1 MDNFDFKKYLAEGK
15 IHQDLTENLG
25 IELPKVTSQK
35 ANAKITNARTFAE
48 FILDTWNTIA
58 TEENESIFGIQD
70 LKLAKE
76 KLVRV
81 AKMKDEGEPV
91 AENARTDAEKRGKN
105 KINKENLPVN
115 ENEDFVVTTRMLQMA
130 LRKDPKFEE
139 KVYKAV
145 EDAKNGKTN
154 DLRDIIN
161 YLSSLKIDEEVSSE
175 EVSDEEIE
183 NIEDTLKKITE
194 NARTRAEEE
203 GFLDGKEEGF
213 LDGKAVEKAD
223 MKKMK
228 VSELKAKIKEQI
240 LAELSLSE
248 ADEEDDRE
256 DDELSPEELANKY
269 AGSPMREADEE
280 VDVDIDVE
288 DEVDVDVEADDIEI
302 EKPATKVKVKVGLSP
317 EEELIQDSLKAAMD
331 AADAIGNDK
340 LSDQIG
346 NTITFFTREYVVG
359 DRS

>member
-175 EVSDEEIE
+175 EVSDKEIK

-194 NARTRAEEE
+194 NARTRAE
-203 GFLDGKEEGF
+203 EEGF

-248 ADEEDDRE
+248 DEEEDDRE

>member
-1 MDNFDFKKYLAEGK
+1 MDNFNFKKYLAEGK

-58 TEENESIFGIQD
+58 TEENESVSGLQD
-70 LKLAKE
+70 LKIAKE
-76 KLVRV
+76 KLEKV

-91 AENARTDAEKRGKN
+91 AENART
-105 KINKENLPVN
+105 
-115 ENEDFVVTTRMLQMA
+115 
-130 LRKDPKFEE
+130 
-139 KVYKAV
+139 
-145 EDAKNGKTN
+145 
-154 DLRDIIN
+154 
-161 YLSSLKIDEEVSSE
+161 
-175 EVSDEEIE
+175 
-183 NIEDTLKKITE
+183 
-194 NARTRAEEE
+194 RAEEE
-203 GFLDGKEEGF
+203 GYKDGIDDAKNTDVKEYVETSGDPVGDDLKRLAAFVKKGGSKAKDALKKFMDSIEVGSMQSAMATESLEEGART
-213 LDGKAVEKAD
+213 DDKAD

-248 ADEEDDRE
+248 AE
-256 DDELSPEELANKY
+256 
-269 AGSPMREADEE
+269 EE
-280 VDVDIDVE
+280 VDVNIDVE

-302 EKPATKVKVKVGLSP
+302 EKPATKVKVEVGLSP

-359 DRS
+359 NR

>member
-15 IHQDLTENLG
+15 IHKDLTENLG

-58 TEENESIFGIQD
+58 TEENESIFGLQD
-70 LKLAKE
+70 LKIAKE
-76 KLVRV
+76 KLETV

-105 KINKENLPVN
+105 KINKENLEEVPVN
-115 ENEDFVVTTRMLQMA
+115 ENFAVTPKMLEKA
-130 LRKDPKFEE
+130 IKKDPKFEE
-139 KVYKAV
+139 KMYKAV

-175 EVSDEEIE
+175 EVSDKEIK

-194 NARTRAEEE
+194 DARTRAE
-203 GFLDGKEEGF
+203 EEGF

-248 ADEEDDRE
+248 DEEEDDRE

>member
-1 MDNFDFKKYLAEGK
+1 MDNFNFKKYLAEGK

-58 TEENESIFGIQD
+58 TEENESVSGLQD
-70 LKLAKE
+70 LKIAKE
-76 KLVRV
+76 KLEKV

-91 AENARTDAEKRGKN
+91 AENART
-105 KINKENLPVN
+105 
-115 ENEDFVVTTRMLQMA
+115 
-130 LRKDPKFEE
+130 
-139 KVYKAV
+139 
-145 EDAKNGKTN
+145 
-154 DLRDIIN
+154 
-161 YLSSLKIDEEVSSE
+161 
-175 EVSDEEIE
+175 
-183 NIEDTLKKITE
+183 
-194 NARTRAEEE
+194 RAEEE
-203 GFLDGKEEGF
+203 GYKDGIDDAKNTDVKEYVETSGDPVGDDLKRLAAFVKKGGSKAKDALKKFMDSIEVGSMQSAMATESLEEGART
-213 LDGKAVEKAD
+213 DDKAD

-248 ADEEDDRE
+248 AE
-256 DDELSPEELANKY
+256 
-269 AGSPMREADEE
+269 EE
-280 VDVDIDVE
+280 VDVDVDVE

-302 EKPATKVKVKVGLSP
+302 ERPATKVKVKVGLSP

-331 AADAIGNDK
+331 AANQLGNDK
-340 LSDQIG
+340 LADQIG

-359 DRS
+359 QNND

>member
-15 IHQDLTENLG
+15 IHKDLTENLG

-58 TEENESIFGIQD
+58 TEENESIFGLQD

-76 KLVRV
+76 KLEKV

-91 AENARTDAEKRGKN
+91 AENARTDAE
-105 KINKENLPVN
+105 
-115 ENEDFVVTTRMLQMA
+115 
-130 LRKDPKFEE
+130 
-139 KVYKAV
+139 
-145 EDAKNGKTN
+145 
-154 DLRDIIN
+154 
-161 YLSSLKIDEEVSSE
+161 
-175 EVSDEEIE
+175 
-183 NIEDTLKKITE
+183 
-194 NARTRAEEE
+194 EE
-203 GFLDGKEEGF
+203 GYKDGIK
-213 LDGKAVEKAD
+213 DEKAD

-248 ADEEDDRE
+248 AEEEDDRE

-269 AGSPMREADEE
+269 AGSPMFREAEE
-280 VDVDIDVE
+280 DVDVNIDVE

-302 EKPATKVKVKVGLSP
+302 EKPATKVKVEVGLSP

-331 AADAIGNDK
+331 AANSLGNDK
-340 LSDQIG
+340 LADQIG

-359 DRS
+359 NR